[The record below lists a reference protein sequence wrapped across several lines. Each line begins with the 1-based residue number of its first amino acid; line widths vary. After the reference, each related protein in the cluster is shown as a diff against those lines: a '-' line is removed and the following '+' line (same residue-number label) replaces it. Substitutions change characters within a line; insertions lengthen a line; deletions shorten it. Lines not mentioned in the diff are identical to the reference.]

1 MNYKELAR
9 IGLSKVRVVTDI
21 LILIDVT
28 LHVIRLFNEHV
39 RPRIKKRK
47 NKHGFRSRME
57 TANGRRVLASRR
69 AHGRKKLTV
78 SDEYTVR
85 TLK

>member
-47 NKHGFRSRME
+47 NKGCATEEVQTHE
-57 TANGRRVLASRR
+57 TTEDDPKGD
-69 AHGRKKLTV
+69 TP
-78 SDEYTVR
+78 T
-85 TLK
+85 T

>member
-47 NKHGFRSRME
+47 NKGCATGEVQTHE
-57 TANGRRVLASRR
+57 TTEDDPKGD
-69 AHGRKKLTV
+69 TP
-78 SDEYTVR
+78 T
-85 TLK
+85 T

>member
-1 MNYKELAR
+1 MNYKELAK

-47 NKHGFRSRME
+47 NKRPMRQLRMIPK
-57 TANGRRVLASRR
+57 G
-69 AHGRKKLTV
+69 
-78 SDEYTVR
+78 
-85 TLK
+85 TLLLLSGI